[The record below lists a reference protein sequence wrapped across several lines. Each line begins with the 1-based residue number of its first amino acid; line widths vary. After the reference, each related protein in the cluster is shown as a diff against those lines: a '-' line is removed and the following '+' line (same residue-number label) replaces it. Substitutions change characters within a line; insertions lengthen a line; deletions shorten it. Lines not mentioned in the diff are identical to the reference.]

1 MLKKTIEYEDFN
13 GNLVTEDKYFNLTD
27 AELMELEL
35 SYKGG
40 LSKYLQELLENEDT
54 LGIMNF
60 IKKLVFIS
68 YGKRSEDGKRF
79 IKDEKYTQEFFQ
91 TDAYSKLLM
100 DLLTDQYAGAK
111 FINGLVS
118 NSRKMSDEELKKVL
132 EENVKALEAKNEN
145 ENDSEEVAI
154 ENNSEEETVKS
165 ISEEVAVDNKEE

>member
-13 GNLVTEDKYFNLTD
+13 GNLVKEDKYFNLTD

-40 LSKYLQELLENEDT
+40 LSKYLQELLEKEDT

-100 DLLTDQYAGAK
+100 DLLTDQFAGAK

-132 EENVKALEAKNEN
+132 EENVKALENKNEN
-145 ENDSEEVAI
+145 NSEEVAI
-154 ENNSEEETVKS
+154 ENNSEEETVKN
-165 ISEEVAVDNKEE
+165 ISDEVAIDNKEE

>member
-13 GNLVTEDKYFNLTD
+13 GNLVKEDKYFNLTD

-79 IKDEKYTQEFFQ
+79 IKDEKFTQEFFQ

-118 NSRKMSDEELKKVL
+118 NSRKMSDEELMKVL

-145 ENDSEEVAI
+145 NSEEIAI